1 MIKGMGMELNII
13 LLVTSI
19 KENFSMIENM
29 EKVFILPNLVITTK
43 DGLKEIKKMDME
55 LKQ

>member
-1 MIKGMGMELNII
+1 MIKGMVLELNII

-29 EKVFILPNLVITTK
+29 VKVFILPNLVITTK